1 MNEQLKI
8 AIVAEVNKFK
18 QDINNAKKSI
28 SDFKEQVKKA
38 SEDVD
43 KNFQAMG
50 EGIKNGLANAA
61 KAGTAAVASIGAA
74 LVGTSALTADYRKE
88 QAKLVTAFETAGS
101 SAETAKQ
108 TYNDL
113 YRVLGEDDTAVE
125 AANHLAKLT
134 KDQKSL
140 SEWTNICQGVY
151 ATFGASL
158 PIEGLTEAA
167 NETAKV
173 GQLTGGLADALNWAG
188 ISEDAFN
195 EKLATMN
202 TEAEREAYI
211 RTTLNGLYSEAAA
224 KYETTAAQTLA
235 QNEANA
241 QLQAT
246 LATLGEA
253 MAPIVTIFTNFAND
267 ALAKVTPY
275 ITELAE
281 KYGPSLQTVLEET
294 GRIVSEVFTVISEN
308 WEIFAGIAAVIGGI
322 ATAIGIY
329 NTVAAIKA
337 AMAAAEV
344 TTVWALASA
353 YAAQAAA
360 MIVAIAPYVLAVAAI
375 AAVIAIIVLCIKH
388 WDDIKKAVADAWE
401 WIKDK
406 TKAAVDAVVGFFTKL
421 GESIT
426 EKLNAIKEFF
436 ANIFEAIKQSVS
448 EKLEA
453 AKEIVMT
460 IFGAIAD
467 NIKEKIEFAKNII
480 SNVVAI
486 IKGIFTGDFGAA
498 RDAVLNIFDSIR
510 NGIKDKINK
519 AKDFVGGAIEKIKGF
534 FNFKWELP
542 KIKLPHFSITGKFS
556 LDPPSIP
563 KFSVKWY
570 KLGGVFDTPTFFGYG
585 NGQIGGMAEDGAEAI
600 VPLEKNTQWLD
611 KIADRLASRQ
621 SAPTI
626 LQVDGKVFAETAVRT
641 INDLTRQTGKLDLA
655 IV

>member
-224 KYETTAAQTLA
+224 NYETTAAQTLA

-388 WDDIKKAVADAWE
+388 WDDIKEAVAKAWE

-421 GESIT
+421 GESIS